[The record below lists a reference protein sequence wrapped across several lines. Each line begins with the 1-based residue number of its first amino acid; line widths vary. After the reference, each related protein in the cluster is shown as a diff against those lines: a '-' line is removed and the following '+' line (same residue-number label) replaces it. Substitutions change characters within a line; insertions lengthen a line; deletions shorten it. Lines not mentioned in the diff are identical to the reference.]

1 MHEHLYYCDATDLAT
16 LVRSKQVSPIEIT
29 RAHLDRIQWL
39 NPRLN
44 AVVTLNESAMEEA
57 RAAEAAL
64 MRGESLGPLHG
75 VPFTAKDSLD
85 TAGLRTVR
93 GSRLFSGYV
102 PTVDASAVARV
113 KAAGGIVLG
122 KTNVPEFSFARES
135 ENAVFGRTVNP
146 WNPQRTPGGST
157 GGEAA
162 AIAAGLSPLGLGS
175 DVAISIRGPAHY
187 CGVVGLKATH
197 GRIPLTGHWPN
208 SLRRFWHVGPL
219 ARSIRDAALALSI
232 LAGPDGQDGYALP
245 LSAPAGTLHLDRL
258 REYRVGWMATKGFG
272 PVDPDVIATVARAA
286 DVLQRL
292 GCEVVPVELPNL
304 EQCDGNIL
312 SATLFGCEAMPY
324 FRRVV
329 AGRERELHT
338 VMAGWMAAPPG
349 SLEEFLAAEREVE
362 ALRDEFAGYFQR
374 HDALLCP
381 VVPLPA
387 HEHGAGELTIGNMT
401 VPQRHVVRATVPF
414 NLTGHPA
421 VSVPFGSS
429 GDGLPIGVQL
439 VGRHFDERTILTLG
453 AALETETD
461 AGDRRPIP

>member
-102 PTVDASAVARV
+102 PAVDASAVARV

-245 LSAPAGTLHLDRL
+245 LSAPAGTLHLDPL

>member
-44 AVVTLNESAMEEA
+44 ALVTLNESAMEEA

-102 PTVDASAVARV
+102 PAVDASAVARV

-146 WNPQRTPGGST
+146 WNPRRTPGGST

-219 ARSIRDAALALSI
+219 ARSIRDAALALNI

-312 SATLFGCEAMPY
+312 SATLFGCEAMP
-324 FRRVV
+324 F
-329 AGRERELHT
+329 
-338 VMAGWMAAPPG
+338 AAWSP
-349 SLEEFLAAEREVE
+349 AAS
-362 ALRDEFAGYFQR
+362 
-374 HDALLCP
+374 
-381 VVPLPA
+381 
-387 HEHGAGELTIGNMT
+387 
-401 VPQRHVVRATVPF
+401 
-414 NLTGHPA
+414 
-421 VSVPFGSS
+421 VSCTP
-429 GDGLPIGVQL
+429 
-439 VGRHFDERTILTLG
+439 
-453 AALETETD
+453 
-461 AGDRRPIP
+461 

>member
-1 MHEHLYYCDATDLAT
+1 MHERLYYRDAADLAA
-16 LVRSKQVSPIEIT
+16 LIRSKQVSPIEVM
-29 RAHLDRIQWL
+29 RAHLERIQLL

-75 VPFTAKDSLD
+75 VPFTVKDSLD

-102 PTVDASAVARV
+102 PAVDAAAVARL
-113 KAAGGIVLG
+113 KGAGGIVLG
-122 KTNVPEFSFARES
+122 KTNLPEFSFARES
-135 ENAVFGRTVNP
+135 DNAVFGRTVNP
-146 WNPQRTPGGST
+146 WNLERTPGGSS
-157 GGEAA
+157 GGESA

-175 DVAISIRGPAHY
+175 DVAISIRGPAHF

-197 GRIPLTGHWPN
+197 GRIPLTGHWPE

-219 ARSIRDAALALSI
+219 ARSIRDATRALSV

-245 LSAPAGTLHLDRL
+245 LAAPVGTSDLHPLGD
-258 REYRVGWMATKGFG
+258 YRVGWMAEKGFG
-272 PVDPDVIATVARAA
+272 PVDPDVTATVARAA
-286 DVLQRL
+286 EVLQRL
-292 GCEVVPVELPNL
+292 GCQVVPVALPNL
-304 EQCDGNIL
+304 EQRDGNIL
-312 SATLFGCEAMPY
+312 SAILFGCEAMPY

-329 AGRERELHT
+329 AGRESELHS
-338 VMAGWMAAPPG
+338 VMAGWMATPPR
-349 SLEEFLAAEREVE
+349 SLGEFVAAEQEVE
-362 ALRDEFAGYFQR
+362 ALRDDLAKYFHR
-374 HDALLCP
+374 YDALLCP
-381 VVPLPA
+381 VVPVPA
-387 HEHGAGELTIGNMT
+387 HGHGAKELTIGDVT

-421 VSVPFGSS
+421 LSVPFGSS
-429 GDGLPIGVQL
+429 RDGLPIGVQL

-453 AALETETD
+453 AALESEHD
-461 AGDRRPIP
+461 ARNRHPIP